1 MLNPRLAGRYA
12 KSLIDLSIERGQLEE
27 VYKDMLYLN
36 AVCTGSKEF
45 VNVLRSP
52 VISPDK
58 KEKILEAVTGGNIGL
73 LTTSFC
79 NLLIKKGRE
88 SFLPEIIT
96 AFIDQY
102 KDHQGIYVVKLTTAS
117 PVSEELKKA
126 IVDKIKSETVMKQVE
141 LNSEVKEGIIGGFI
155 LEVGDH
161 LVDASIAFELNN
173 ARKQFQDNDF
183 VYKVR

>member
-12 KSLIDLSIERGQLEE
+12 KSVIDLSIERGQLEE

-36 AVCTGSKEF
+36 AVCTASKEF

-58 KEKILEAVTGGNIGL
+58 KEKILEAVTGGKIGL
-73 LTTSFC
+73 LTASFI

-102 KDHQGIYVVKLTTAS
+102 KDHQGIYVVKLTTAA

-141 LNSEVKEGIIGGFI
+141 LNTEVKESIIGGFI

>member
-12 KSLIDLSIERGQLEE
+12 KSLIDLSLERGQLEE
-27 VYKDMLYLN
+27 VYKDMIYLN
-36 AVCTGSKEF
+36 AVCTVSREF
-45 VNVLRSP
+45 VNVLKSP

-58 KEKILEAVTGGNIGL
+58 KVQILEAVTGGKIGEL
-73 LTTSFC
+73 SASFIK
-79 NLLIKKGRE
+79 LLIKKGRE
-88 SFLPEIIT
+88 TFLPEIVS

-102 KDHQGIYVVKLTTAS
+102 KDHEGIYVVKLTTAA

-126 IVDKIKSETVMKQVE
+126 IVNKIQTQTVMKQVE
-141 LNSEVKEGIIGGFI
+141 LNTEVNEGIIGGFI